1 MANDTSSKRA
11 RLLEILKEKSVF
23 HGNFTLASGARSSY
37 YIDCRLTTF
46 DAEGACLIG
55 ELMLPAIRA
64 KAAELGVNVS
74 ASGGLTLGA
83 DPIALATAMAA
94 HRAGEAEPLQAFV
107 VRKEPKGH
115 GKGKQVEGGFTS
127 GDTVVVI
134 DDVITTGGSTLK
146 AVDAMKAAGGNVAFV
161 AVLVERGGTGRETI
175 EAAGLPVISLFN
187 QDELLESQAG

>member
-11 RLLEILKEKSVF
+11 RLLEILKQKSVF
-23 HGNFTLASGARSSY
+23 YGDFTLASGAKSPY

-55 ELMLPAIRA
+55 ELMLPAIRE
-64 KAAELGVNVS
+64 KAAEMGVQVS
-74 ASGGLTLGA
+74 ASGGLTLGS

-94 HRAGEAEPLQAFV
+94 HRAGETQPLQAFV
-107 VRKEPKGH
+107 VRKEPKEH
-115 GKGKQVEGGFTS
+115 GKGKQVEGSFTS

-146 AVDAMKAAGGNVAFV
+146 AVDAVKAAGGNVAFV
-161 AVLVERGGTGRETI
+161 AVLVERGGTGRVTI
-175 EAAGLPVISLFN
+175 EAAGLPVVSLFH
-187 QDELLESQAG
+187 QDELLEPQAG